1 MNTSFE
7 AAKPGDSKGPLDPW
21 DRLIGP
27 FYDELSVAKLLGVSS
42 AALSR
47 QVADGAVLRTVIQD
61 GTNLYPQF
69 QFGPTGE
76 LLPRLSEVLSIL
88 RQAGPDDW
96 ANAQWLNTTVGRY
109 DGRSAA
115 MMLREGHAERVLA
128 DATEDARRW
137 AQ

>member
-1 MNTSFE
+1 MKPPFE

-21 DRLIGP
+21 DRLVGP
-27 FYDELSVAKLLGVSS
+27 FYDELSVAKFLGVSS

-47 QVADGAVLRTVIQD
+47 QVTDGAVLRTVTRD

-69 QFGPTGE
+69 QFSPTGE
-76 LLPRLSEVLSIL
+76 LLPRLSDILAIL
-88 RQAGPDDW
+88 RQAGADDW
-96 ANAQWLNTTVGRY
+96 GHAQWLNTTVDRY

-115 MMLREGHAERVLA
+115 TMLREGNAERVIA
-128 DATEDARRW
+128 DAQQDARRW